1 MKPFLMLIAIAMLPA
16 ACLGEDFQGYEL
28 ANIRV
33 IDGDTIEADVL
44 LPWSITLRQQPIR
57 ASDYDAW
64 ESSKRRRSVEVTDEE
79 VRRGKIATEQLR
91 GLAMRATIYA
101 LPASEGRDNYGRI
114 LARLYYVD
122 DQGRTESIAQMMHR
136 GRHVRVRT
144 ID

>member
-1 MKPFLMLIAIAMLPA
+1 MKPILIALLIVVLPA
-16 ACLGEDFQGYEL
+16 VCQGEDFNGYQL
-28 ANIRV
+28 TNIRV
-33 IDGDTIEADVL
+33 IDGDTIEADIL
-44 LPWSITLRQQPIR
+44 LPWSITLRQQGIR

-101 LPASEGRDNYGRI
+101 LPDKEPRDNYGRI

-122 DQGRTESIAQMMHR
+122 EEGRTESIAQMMTR
-136 GRHVRVRT
+136 GRHVRT
-144 ID
+144 QSID